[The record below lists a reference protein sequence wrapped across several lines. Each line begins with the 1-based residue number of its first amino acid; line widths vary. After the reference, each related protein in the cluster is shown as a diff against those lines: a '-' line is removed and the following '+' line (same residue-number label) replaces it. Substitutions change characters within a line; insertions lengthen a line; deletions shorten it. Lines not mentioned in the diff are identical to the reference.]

1 MSGVL
6 HLCNVLQFII
16 HRFYNNSLS
25 EQDPIMYTH
34 YSSFHVTFQSRNK
47 LYSIN
52 KKSLKEVPTNVALD
66 ADQLP
71 MYEIYITL
79 SESFGIY
86 FDVNNSKKRE
96 KHLLYKI
103 FQYLCSQRH
112 NTISTYRNYNNQ
124 AINKTFIKYNNEQNI
139 SFSNYGQLCI
149 ICKRH

>member
-1 MSGVL
+1 ML
-6 HLCNVLQFII
+6 LF
-16 HRFYNNSLS
+16 SLV
-25 EQDPIMYTH
+25 IM
-34 YSSFHVTFQSRNK
+34 

-52 KKSLKEVPTNVALD
+52 KKSFKEVPTNVALD
-66 ADQLP
+66 AGQLP

-79 SESFGIY
+79 SETFGIY

-124 AINKTFIKYNNEQNI
+124 AINKTLIKYNNEQNI
-139 SFSNYGQLCI
+139 SFSNYG
-149 ICKRH
+149 